1 MREVGG
7 MLMTMADERFESFEE
22 FWPFYVKQ
30 HSKKA
35 TRQLHFIGTTAALG
49 CVAWGLVLR
58 KKWLLAMAPV
68 AGYGFAWF
76 SHFFVEKNKP
86 ATFEYPLWSLYAD
99 FVMWSRTIQGTMD
112 AEVEHILERDERERA
127 RAASPA
133 PDAN

>member
-7 MLMTMADERFESFEE
+7 MLRTMANERFESFEE

-133 PDAN
+133 PDVN